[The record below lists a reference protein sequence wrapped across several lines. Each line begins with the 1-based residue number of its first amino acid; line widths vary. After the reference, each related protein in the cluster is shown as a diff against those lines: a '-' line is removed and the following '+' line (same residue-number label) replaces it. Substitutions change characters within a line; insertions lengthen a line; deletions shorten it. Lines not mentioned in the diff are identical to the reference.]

1 MDDWEIQTT
10 RIMKAIEELET
21 DNPRQQVIK
30 LAVMVYLYK
39 SLESEETFNNNCEIL
54 DNTNYE
60 EIRLK
65 RFEK

>member
-1 MDDWEIQTT
+1 MDDWEIETT
-10 RIMKAIEELET
+10 RIIKALEELET

-54 DNTNYE
+54 DNVNYE
-60 EIRLK
+60 EMRLK